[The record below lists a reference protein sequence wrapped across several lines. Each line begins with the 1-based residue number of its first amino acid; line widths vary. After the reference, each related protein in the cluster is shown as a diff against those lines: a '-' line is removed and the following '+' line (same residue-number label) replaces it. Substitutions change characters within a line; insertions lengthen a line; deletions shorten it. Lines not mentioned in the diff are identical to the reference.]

1 MKINKKYIV
10 TVDLGG
16 TKTNIGF
23 FRNGKL
29 VQTIKLLTQKYGPD
43 NIDIISEN
51 LINSKKN
58 ISSICLALTGLVT
71 SRGLW
76 NPINKKVLGNFKN
89 YPVVKVLKKRFS
101 IPVYALGDTQ
111 AAALGEMYYGNGK
124 NLKNFFYLTV
134 STGIGGSIIYN
145 QSLFDNKISD
155 IGSIGHNVI
164 KYNGKLCGCG
174 KKGCLEA
181 YSSGVALIK
190 QNKIKKCYYTRDLLT
205 KYKNNVQT
213 KKIVNEATSMIVQSI
228 MNVNVLIRIN
238 FFIIGGSVGLNPFFY
253 NSLKNNL
260 TKTKTLIKIQKA
272 KLKSKAELYGCFTYI
287 NKKLFLKKS
296 NI

>member
-1 MKINKKYIV
+1 MKIIKKYIV
-10 TVDLGG
+10 TIDLGG

-29 VQTIKLLTQKYGPD
+29 VQTTKILTQKYGPD
-43 NIDIISEN
+43 NIDIISEI

-58 ISSICLALTGLVT
+58 ISSICLSLTGLV
-71 SRGLW
+71 SSKGLW

-111 AAALGEMYYGNGK
+111 AAALGEMHYGNGK
-124 NLKNFFYLTV
+124 NLQNFFYLTV

-145 QSLFDNKISD
+145 QNLFDNKISD

-181 YSSGVALIK
+181 YSSGTALIK
-190 QNKIKKCYYTRDLLT
+190 QNKIKKCYNTKDLLT
-205 KYKNNVQT
+205 RYKNNMQT
-213 KKIVNEATSMIVQSI
+213 IRIVNEATSMIAQSI
-228 MNVNVLIRIN
+228 LNINLLLRIN

-253 NSLKNNL
+253 NSIKNNL
-260 TKTKTLIKIQKA
+260 TKSIPPVKIQKA
-272 KLKSKAELYGCFTYI
+272 KLKSKAELYGCFIYI
-287 NKKLFLKKS
+287 HKKLFLKKS

>member
-1 MKINKKYIV
+1 MKNKKIYTV

-16 TKTNIGF
+16 TKINIGF

-29 VQTIKLLTQKYGPD
+29 VKITKLLTQKYGPD
-43 NIDIISEN
+43 NIDIISEI
-51 LINSKKN
+51 LINSKIN
-58 ISSICLALTGLVT
+58 ISSICLSLTGLVT

-101 IPVYALGDTQ
+101 VPVYVLGDTQ

-145 QSLFDNKISD
+145 KNLFDNKISD

-164 KYNGKLCGCG
+164 KFNGNLCGCG
-174 KKGCLEA
+174 RKGCLEA
-181 YSSGVALIK
+181 YSSGTALIK
-190 QNKIKKCYYTRDLLT
+190 RNKIKKCNNTRELLT
-205 KYKNNVQT
+205 RYKNNMQT
-213 KKIVNEATSMIVQSI
+213 KRIINEATSMIAQSI
-228 MNVNVLIRIN
+228 LNVNSLLRIN
-238 FFIIGGSVGLNPFFY
+238 YFIIGGSVGLNPFFY
-253 NSLKNNL
+253 NLIKNNL
-260 TKTKTLIKIQKA
+260 TKSKTPVKIQKA
-272 KLKSKAELYGCFTYI
+272 MLKSKAELYGCFIYI
-287 NKKLFLKKS
+287 QKKLFLKKS

>member
-1 MKINKKYIV
+1 MKIIKKYIV

-29 VQTIKLLTQKYGPD
+29 VHTTKLLTQKYGPD
-43 NIDIISEN
+43 NIDIISEI

-58 ISSICLALTGLVT
+58 ISSICLSLTGLVT
-71 SRGLW
+71 SQGLW

-124 NLKNFFYLTV
+124 NLQNFFYLTV

-145 QSLFDNKISD
+145 QNLFDNKISD

-181 YSSGVALIK
+181 YSSGTALIK
-190 QNKIKKCYYTRDLLT
+190 QNKIKKCYNTRDLLT
-205 KYKNNVQT
+205 RYKNNMQT
-213 KKIVNEATSMIVQSI
+213 KRIVNEATSMIAQSI
-228 MNVNVLIRIN
+228 LNVNLLLRIN

-253 NSLKNNL
+253 NSIKNNL
-260 TKTKTLIKIQKA
+260 TKSITPVKIQKA
-272 KLKSKAELYGCFTYI
+272 KLKSKAELYGCFIYI
-287 NKKLFLKKS
+287 HKKLFLKKS

>member
-1 MKINKKYIV
+1 MKNKKIYTV

-16 TKTNIGF
+16 TKINIGF

-29 VQTIKLLTQKYGPD
+29 VKITKLLTQKYGPD
-43 NIDIISEN
+43 NIDIISEI
-51 LINSKKN
+51 LINSKIN
-58 ISSICLALTGLVT
+58 ISSICLSLTGLVT

-101 IPVYALGDTQ
+101 VPVYVLGDTQ

-145 QSLFDNKISD
+145 KNLFDNKISD

-164 KYNGKLCGCG
+164 KFNGNLCGCG
-174 KKGCLEA
+174 RKGCLEA
-181 YSSGVALIK
+181 YSSGTALI
-190 QNKIKKCYYTRDLLT
+190 L
-205 KYKNNVQT
+205 
-213 KKIVNEATSMIVQSI
+213 S
-228 MNVNVLIRIN
+228 LIHI
-238 FFIIGGSVGLNPFFY
+238 
-253 NSLKNNL
+253 
-260 TKTKTLIKIQKA
+260 
-272 KLKSKAELYGCFTYI
+272 
-287 NKKLFLKKS
+287 
-296 NI
+296 

>member
-1 MKINKKYIV
+1 MQINKKYIV

-29 VQTIKLLTQKYGPD
+29 VQVTKLLTQKYGPD
-43 NIDIISEN
+43 NIDIISEI

-58 ISSICLALTGLVT
+58 ISSICLSLTGLVN

-76 NPINKKVLGNFKN
+76 NPINKKVLGSFKN

-124 NLKNFFYLTV
+124 NLQNFFYLTV

-145 QSLFDNKISD
+145 KNLFDNKISD

-164 KYNGKLCGCG
+164 KYKGKLCGCG

-181 YSSGVALIK
+181 YSSGTALIK
-190 QNKIKKCYYTRDLLT
+190 QNKIKKCYNTKDLLT
-205 KYKNNVQT
+205 IYKNNMQT
-213 KKIVNEATSMIVQSI
+213 KRIVNEATSMIAQSI
-228 MNVNVLIRIN
+228 LNVNLLLRIN

-253 NSLKNNL
+253 NSIKN
-260 TKTKTLIKIQKA
+260 KLIKSKTSVKTQKA
-272 KLKSKAELYGCFTYI
+272 KLKYKAELYGCFIYI
-287 NKKLFLKKS
+287 NKKLFLKKFK
-296 NI
+296 I

>member
-1 MKINKKYIV
+1 MKYKKIYTV
-10 TVDLGG
+10 AVDLGG

-29 VQTIKLLTQKYGPD
+29 VQITKLLTQKYGPD
-43 NIDIISEN
+43 NIDIISEI

-58 ISSICLALTGLVT
+58 ISSICLSLTGLVT
-71 SRGLW
+71 SKGLW

-111 AAALGEMYYGNGK
+111 AAALGEMYYGSGK
-124 NLKNFFYLTV
+124 NFKNFFYLTV

-145 QSLFDNKISD
+145 KNLFDNKISD

-164 KYNGKLCGCG
+164 KFNGNLCGCG
-174 KKGCLEA
+174 RKGCLEA
-181 YSSGVALIK
+181 YSSGTALIK
-190 QNKIKKCYYTRDLLT
+190 QNKIKKCNDTRELLT
-205 KYKNNVQT
+205 KHKDNMQT
-213 KKIVNEATSMIVQSI
+213 KRVINEATSMIVQSI
-228 MNVNVLIRIN
+228 LNVNSLLRIN
-238 FFIIGGSVGLNPFFY
+238 YFIIGGSVGLNPFFY
-253 NSLKNNL
+253 NSIKNNL
-260 TKTKTLIKIQKA
+260 TKLKTPVKIQKA
-272 KLKSKAELYGCFTYI
+272 KLKSKAELYGCFTYTR
-287 NKKLFLKKS
+287 KKLFLKKS

>member
-1 MKINKKYIV
+1 MKNKKIYTV

-16 TKTNIGF
+16 TKINIGF

-29 VQTIKLLTQKYGPD
+29 VKITKLLTQKYGPD
-43 NIDIISEN
+43 NIDIISEI
-51 LINSKKN
+51 LINSKIN
-58 ISSICLALTGLVT
+58 ISSICLSLTGLVT

-101 IPVYALGDTQ
+101 VPVYVLGDTQ

-145 QSLFDNKISD
+145 KNLFDNKISD

-164 KYNGKLCGCG
+164 KFNGNLCGCG
-174 KKGCLEA
+174 RKGCLEA
-181 YSSGVALIK
+181 YSSGTALIK
-190 QNKIKKCYYTRDLLT
+190 RNKIKKCNNTRELLT
-205 KYKNNVQT
+205 RYKNNMQT
-213 KKIVNEATSMIVQSI
+213 KRILNEATSMIAQSI
-228 MNVNVLIRIN
+228 LNVNSLLRIN
-238 FFIIGGSVGLNPFFY
+238 YFIIGGSVGLNPFFY
-253 NSLKNNL
+253 NLIKNNL
-260 TKTKTLIKIQKA
+260 TKSKTPVKIQKA
-272 KLKSKAELYGCFTYI
+272 MLKSKAELYGCFIYI
-287 NKKLFLKKS
+287 HKKLCLKKS